1 MGTPYP
7 CFIARV
13 DKYGSE
19 KVQFGSNMT
28 LHFVLYRSGFTA
40 STPEPP
46 PKLLSD
52 ASLQCKSTLR
62 DFNPRRKA
70 SLAETGNPFKKLDGF
85 INWDGRIATQKP

>member
-46 PKLLSD
+46 PKTS
-52 ASLQCKSTLR
+52 
-62 DFNPRRKA
+62 
-70 SLAETGNPFKKLDGF
+70 
-85 INWDGRIATQKP
+85 I